1 MKFFLLA
8 CLAGTLLLS
17 CSSSRNTPEQLANL
31 NGNWMLTVF
40 PNQGKTFA
48 ELFSMKVPDLQLDVP
63 NRKVTGST
71 GCNRASGAFTIDGEE
86 FKFGNLATTKMG
98 CPGYDEM
105 IYLDALGRVNRFRLN
120 ADQLSFYQDSTL
132 LMTFVKGG

>member
-1 MKFFLLA
+1 MKFLLLT
-8 CLAGTLLLS
+8 CLAGILLLS
-17 CSSSRNTPEQLANL
+17 CSSSRNSAEQLNNL
-31 NGNWMLTVF
+31 NGSWTLSAF

-48 ELFSMKVPDLQLDVP
+48 EQFSMKVPDLQLDVP
-63 NRKVTGST
+63 NRKVSGST
-71 GCNRASGAFTIDGEE
+71 GCNRASGGFAIDGEE
-86 FKFGNLATTKMG
+86 FKFSNLATTKMG

-132 LMTFVKGG
+132 LMTFVKSK